1 MDPDKIELKNLSKI
15 FEYERISREL
25 DECSDIEAIK
35 LVAKSY
41 FKLYLATLESI
52 VDLNL
57 PIES

>member
-15 FEYERISREL
+15 FEYEKISREL
-25 DECSDIEAIK
+25 DECSDIETLK

-41 FKLYLATLESI
+41 FKLYLSTLESI

-57 PIES
+57 PI